1 MPVANVKTYTLEQD
15 CKLPADCSDDIITD
29 GVLVQLTPDEEI
41 ALFRSGVWLQDDPSR
56 NWAKQASD
64 GAVWAGN
71 LLSRGHSIAKVR
83 ARDGRRMGGGNKP
96 KPIKRLSTS
105 FTLLPEEK
113 KRLEALAKKASKA
126 TGVNV
131 SASMIV
137 SELLAVAD
145 DIMPTVL
152 SNIRSRK

>member
-15 CKLPADCSDDIITD
+15 CKLPSDCSDEIITD
-29 GVLVQLTPDEEI
+29 GVVVQLTPDEET
-41 ALFRSGVWLQDDPSR
+41 ALFRAGVWRQDDPAR

-71 LLSRGHSIAKVR
+71 LLSKGHCIAKVR

-96 KPIKRLSTS
+96 KPVKRKSTS

-113 KRLEALAKKASKA
+113 ERLEALAKKASKA
-126 TGVNV
+126 TGAKV

-145 DIMPTVL
+145 DVMPTVI
-152 SNIRSRK
+152 SNLRSRK